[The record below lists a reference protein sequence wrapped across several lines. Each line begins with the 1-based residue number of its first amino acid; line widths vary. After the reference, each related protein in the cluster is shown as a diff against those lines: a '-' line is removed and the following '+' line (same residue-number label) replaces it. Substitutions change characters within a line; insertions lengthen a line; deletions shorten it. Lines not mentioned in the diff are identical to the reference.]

1 MPKDGKGT
9 QSNSP
14 ATNETAILA
23 TQVSVE
29 AVPSATVILEST
41 EVPPP
46 LTRPLKAYAF
56 DPSLG
61 RFIGNEM
68 TIEVKYEKLLPGPI
82 GQKIAVI
89 DYDGAN
95 KVFYKPVDLDDPGL
109 LIRGGLSP
117 SESDPRFHQQMV
129 YAVVSET
136 VQHYEAA
143 LGRRIR
149 WKNPANRLNLYPH
162 AMISANAAYSRSA
175 EGILFGYFRAGQT
188 EQGRN
193 LPGQTIFTCLSHD
206 IIVHET
212 THAVL
217 DGMRPFFAERTNPD
231 VAAFHE
237 AFADLAA
244 LFRHFSHKEALLDT
258 IQKTGGRLYQY
269 HIRPDAGINDQIETD
284 NKEAGGTKENGHK
297 KEGAMIQAELYS
309 SNPLVGLAQQFG
321 EARGTGKALRSAL
334 GQRPNPN
341 LIKNPDL
348 EAHERGAILVSAVFD
363 AYFTV
368 YLRRTEDLFRILRA
382 GGGSAATVELSSS
395 MANLLA
401 GAASR
406 TAEDFFQICVRA
418 IDYCPPVDITFGDYL
433 RAVMTADRDLHPT
446 DKDGVRDAFMQ
457 AFRLRGIV
465 PHDAEFFSEDALC
478 WPPLPSGCLPPVKA
492 FIEYPK
498 GSGTKVEKDLIF
510 GDPNGLTKEEKD
522 INGDVLRAYAKE
534 HAALLGF
541 RPVQPGQTI
550 QVPSFHPAFRL
561 APDGSLRVD
570 MVVNMLQ
577 KYDAPFDPKKP
588 ELGTFPVRGGA
599 TLLIAKPPLKEDRY
613 PPAEI
618 RYLIQKRVD
627 SDYAGQREE
636 RQRRFS
642 LHEGLLEGNDE
653 ERFLINFNLLHG
665 GI

>member
-1 MPKDGKGT
+1 MRFPYRFTEDRNPMPPKAAKKTGRGRRAAAKRGAE
-9 QSNSP
+9 P
-14 ATNETAILA
+14 AAPAAAAPAEPLP
-23 TQVSVE
+23 VF
-29 AVPSATVILEST
+29 EST
-41 EVPPP
+41 EVPQPV
-46 LTRPLKAYAF
+46 TRPLKAYAF

-68 TIEVKYEKLLPGPI
+68 TIEVKYEKLLPGPV
-82 GQKIAVI
+82 GQKVAVI

-95 KVFYKPVDLDDPGL
+95 RVFYKPVDLDDPGL

-136 VQHYEAA
+136 MQHYEAA

-149 WKNPANRLNLYPH
+149 WGNRANRLNLYPH
-162 AMISANAAYSRSA
+162 AMVSANAAYSRA
-175 EGILFGYFRAGQT
+175 ARGILFGYFRASQT
-188 EQGRN
+188 DPGRN
-193 LPGQTIFTCLSHD
+193 LPGQTVFTCLSHD

-244 LFRHFSHKEALLDT
+244 LFRHFAHKEALLDT
-258 IQKTGGRLYQY
+258 IQKTGGRLYEY
-269 HIRPDAGINDQIETD
+269 HLRPDAGST
-284 NKEAGGTKENGHK
+284 NGK
-297 KEGAMIQAELYS
+297 DRRDAQDGPSIQAEFS
-309 SNPLVGLAQQFG
+309 GSNPLVGLAQQFG

-334 GQRPNPN
+334 GSRPDPN
-341 LIKNPDL
+341 LINDPNL

-368 YLRRTEDLFRILRA
+368 YLRRTADLFRVFRA
-382 GGGSAATVELSSS
+382 GGGTTATVELSSS
-395 MANLLA
+395 MANMLA

-406 TAEDFFQICVRA
+406 TAEDFFQICARA

-433 RAVMTADRDLHPT
+433 RAVMTADRDMHPT

-457 AFRLRGIV
+457 AFRLRGII
-465 PHDAEFFSEDALC
+465 PYDAEFFSEDALC
-478 WPPLPSGCLPPVKA
+478 WPSVPPQCLPPMKA
-492 FIEYPK
+492 FIEDPA
-498 GSGTKVEKDLIF
+498 GSGTRVERELIF
-510 GDPNGLTKEEKD
+510 GDPNGLTKVEQN
-522 INGDVLRAYAKE
+522 INARVLGNYAKQN
-534 HAALLGF
+534 AALLGF
-541 RPVQPGQTI
+541 RPGLPI

-577 KYDAPFDPKKP
+577 KYDAPFDPHQP
-588 ELGTFPVRGGA
+588 QMGTFPVRGGV
-599 TLLIAKPPLKEDRY
+599 TLLIAKPPLADGVY

-627 SDYAGQREE
+627 CDYGGRREE

-642 LHEGLLEGNDE
+642 LREGLHEGAGDD
-653 ERFLINFNLLHG
+653 RFLIDFNLLHG

>member
-1 MPKDGKGT
+1 MPTKAAKK
-9 QSNSP
+9 SRRARP
-14 ATNETAILA
+14 AAKRGAESDAPA
-23 TQVSVE
+23 AVEMHAPVAGAAPVE
-29 AVPSATVILEST
+29 APPLLEST

-46 LTRPLKAYAF
+46 VTRPLKAYAF

-68 TIEVKYEKLLPGPI
+68 TIEVKYEKLLPGPV
-82 GQKIAVI
+82 GKKVAVI

-95 KVFYKPVDLDDPGL
+95 KVFYKPVDLDDPAL

-117 SESDPRFHQQMV
+117 SEADPRFHQQMV

-149 WKNPANRLNLYPH
+149 WRNRANRLNLYPH
-162 AMISANAAYSRSA
+162 AMISANAAYSRAA
-175 EGILFGYFRAGQT
+175 EGILFGYFRAN
-188 EQGRN
+188 EDEAGRN
-193 LPGQTIFTCLSHD
+193 LPGQTVFTCLSHD

-212 THAVL
+212 THAIL

-258 IQKTGGRLYQY
+258 IQRTGGMLYQY
-269 HIRPDAGINDQIETD
+269 HLRPEAAAGSETNGRGEAQDASL
-284 NKEAGGTKENGHK
+284 
-297 KEGAMIQAELYS
+297 QAELS
-309 SNPLVGLAQQFG
+309 HSNPLVGLAQQFG
-321 EARGTGKALRSAL
+321 EARGTGKALRQAL
-334 GQRPNPN
+334 GEKPNSKK
-341 LIKNPDL
+341 IKDPDL
-348 EAHERGAILVSAVFD
+348 EPHERGAILVSAVFD

-368 YLRRTEDLFRILRA
+368 YLRRTADLFRIFRA
-382 GGGSAATVELSSS
+382 GGGTTATVELSSS
-395 MANLLA
+395 MANMLA

-406 TAEDFFQICVRA
+406 TAEDFFQLCARA

-433 RAVMTADRDLHPT
+433 RAVMTADRDMHPT
-446 DKDGVRDAFMQ
+446 DRDGVRDAFMQ

-465 PHDAEFFSEDALC
+465 PEDAEFFSEDALC
-478 WPPLPSGCLPPVKA
+478 WPPVPPKCLPPLKA
-492 FIEYPK
+492 LIEEPA
-498 GSGTKVEKDLIF
+498 GSGARAERELIF
-510 GDPNGLTKEEKD
+510 GDPNGLTREEQKV
-522 INGDVLRAYAKE
+522 NARVLGNYAKQN
-534 HAALLGF
+534 AALLGF
-541 RPVQPGQTI
+541 RPGLPI

-570 MVVNMLQ
+570 MVVYMLQ
-577 KYDAPFDPKKP
+577 KYDAYFDPNQP
-588 ELGTFPVRGGA
+588 GLGTFPVRGGA
-599 TLLIAKPPLKEDRY
+599 TLLIAKPPLADGVY

-618 RYLIQKRVD
+618 RYLIRKSIRSGPECD
-627 SDYAGQREE
+627 DGDRRER

-642 LHEGLLEGNDE
+642 LSEGLHEGAGED
-653 ERFLINFNLLHG
+653 RFLINFNLLHG

>member
-1 MPKDGKGT
+1 MPNSGKGT
-9 QSNSP
+9 QSSSP
-14 ATNETAILA
+14 AADEAPASTTD
-23 TQVSVE
+23 VKVE
-29 AVPSATVILEST
+29 AAPAATIILEST

-82 GQKIAVI
+82 GQKVAVI

-95 KVFYKPVDLDDPGL
+95 KVFYKPVDLDEPGL
-109 LIRGGLSP
+109 LIRGGLPP

-149 WKNPANRLNLYPH
+149 WRNRANRLNLYPH

-175 EGILFGYFRAGQT
+175 EGIIFGYFRASQT
-188 EQGRN
+188 RPGRN
-193 LPGQTIFTCLSHD
+193 LPGQTVFTCLSHD

-237 AFADLAA
+237 AFADLTA

-258 IQKTGGRLYQY
+258 IQKTGGLLYKY
-269 HIRPDAGINDQIETD
+269 HLRPDAGIEDRLRSD
-284 NKEAGGTKENGHK
+284 AGTED
-297 KEGAMIQAELYS
+297 KEGGKVIQAEFS
-309 SNPLVGLAQQFG
+309 ASNPLVGLAQQFG

-334 GQRPNPN
+334 GHRPDPN
-341 LIKNPDL
+341 LINDLDL

-368 YLRRTEDLFRILRA
+368 YLRRTTDLFRILRA
-382 GGGSAATVELSSS
+382 GGGSAATVELSLS
-395 MANLLA
+395 MANMLA

-465 PHDAEFFSEDALC
+465 PRDAEFFSEDSLC
-478 WPPLPSGCLPPVKA
+478 WPPVPQGCLPPVKA
-492 FIEYPK
+492 LIEYPEK
-498 GSGTKVEKDLIF
+498 SGKMVEMGLIF

-522 INGDVLRAYAKE
+522 INGDVLRAYAKK

-541 RPVQPGQTI
+541 RPGPDI
-550 QVPSFHPAFRL
+550 AVPSFHPMFRL
-561 APDGSLRVD
+561 APDGSLRID

-599 TLLIAKPPLKEDRY
+599 TLLIAKPPLEADDY

-618 RYLIQKRVD
+618 HYLIQKRVD
-627 SDYAGQREE
+627 SEHGGEREE

-642 LHEGLLEGNDE
+642 LREGLLEGNDE
-653 ERFLINFNLLHG
+653 DRFLIDFNLLHG